1 MAKLLNSPKPVD
13 KRRGSSGLVDKRP
26 AQQRKVEWP
35 ADQVERR
42 PIEKL
47 LPYARNARLHSDA
60 QIAQIAASIREWGW
74 TIPVLVDEA
83 GALIAGHGRILAAR
97 QIGIETVPVMTA
109 RGWSEAKVRA
119 YRLAD
124 NKLAELSSWDNELL
138 GLELSDLRD
147 LGASVELI
155 GFDAVSLD
163 KLIAGPAAPGAF
175 GEYNETIETEHTCPK
190 CGFRWSGAASATR
203 EARDDAPAC

>member
-1 MAKLLNSPKPVD
+1 MAKPLNPPKPT
-13 KRRGSSGLVDKRP
+13 RART
-26 AQQRKVEWP
+26 RKVEWP

-47 LPYARNARLHSDA
+47 VPYARNARLHSDA
-60 QIAQIAASIREWGW
+60 QIASIAASIREWGW
-74 TIPVLVDEA
+74 TIPVLVDET

-97 QIGIETVPVMTA
+97 QLGIETVPVMTA
-109 RGWSEAKVRA
+109 HGWSDAKVRA

-163 KLIAGPAAPGAF
+163 KLIAGPAAPEEF

-190 CGFRWSGAASATR
+190 CGFRWSGAASASRLTADDPGDA
-203 EARDDAPAC
+203 EAA